1 VGHRLQRFWI
11 RLLRAWRGA
20 GRVQR
25 NVSAARQE
33 ALRSRDNEYE
43 RISSTGRYP
52 PR

>member
-1 VGHRLQRFWI
+1 MRRRLKRLWI

-25 NVSAARQE
+25 NVNAARQE

-43 RISSTGRYP
+43 RISSIGRYP